1 MFHVDLFLK
10 ELERLRFRPAT
21 ISEYRRLLFQFFG
34 YCADHGI
41 GTAGKVTADLI
52 MQYCDIS
59 PDNTPVTET
68 AHHMMS
74 RLRRYFRF
82 LHEKGLIFS
91 SPFHS
96 VNLPRCCRH
105 HHPALE
111 LSDIRNRI
119 SALSEA
125 DPFTVRSRAILELA
139 YSSALRPQEIRKVR
153 ISEINAQKGLLFVS
167 HSKGGTER
175 WVPVGV
181 AALERIG
188 IYLDEVRPRYC
199 NGKSEDYVFISH
211 RGGAPLSSWGLRRA
225 VVDALTRS
233 GRKPLAPY
241 SVRATAA
248 THLLESGMNLTHIS
262 ALLGHEDVKSTQVYL
277 HIRRLNLAQ
286 QLREKHPRNRM
297 IKSNYTENEYERRVL
312 HQSIRG
318 IPEDAK

>member
-10 ELERLRFRPAT
+10 ELERLRFRPST
-21 ISEYRRLLFQFFG
+21 IYEYRRLLFRFFS
-34 YCADHGI
+34 YCAENGI
-41 GTAGKVTADLI
+41 GTAGKVTADLVG
-52 MQYCDIS
+52 QYCSIEPGS
-59 PDNTPVTET
+59 SPVTEA
-68 AHHMMS
+68 AHHLMS

-82 LHEKGLIFS
+82 LHEEGLIFS

-96 VNLPRCCRH
+96 VNLPRCYHR
-105 HHPALE
+105 HHPALR
-111 LSDIRNRI
+111 LSDIRDRI
-119 SALSEA
+119 SALA
-125 DPFTVRSRAILELA
+125 PGDPFTIRARAMLEIA

-199 NGKSEDYVFISH
+199 TGKSEDYVFISH

-233 GRKPLAPY
+233 GKKPLAPY
-241 SVRATAA
+241 SIRATAA
-248 THLLESGMNLTHIS
+248 THLLEAGMNLTHIS
-262 ALLGHEDVKSTQVYL
+262 TLLGHEDVRSTQVYL
-277 HIRRLNLAQ
+277 RIRKRNLAE
-286 QLREKHPRNRM
+286 QLQEKHPRYRM
-297 IKSNYTENEYERRVL
+297 SVADDKTRLPGETV
-312 HQSIRG
+312 
-318 IPEDAK
+318 